1 MKKRQKTY
9 RLRSGVVVTDSDIR
23 RMADDVATRDFD
35 LSKFTRLPGRPLMGK
50 AVAEVVPVRIEPSIV
65 ESIDRRARKEGTTRS
80 DIIRQAI
87 KIYLASEAV
96 EASGVAPVVCIVMRT
111 PIMAITRPTTASA
124 PRRSS
129 KRIAPSIVLRA
140 GVRKNRLLTFAAV

>member
-9 RLRSGVVVTDSDIR
+9 RLKSGVVVTDLDIQ

-65 ESIDRRARKEGTTRS
+65 KLIDRRAKKEGTTRS

-87 KIYLASEAV
+87 TNYLA
-96 EASGVAPVVCIVMRT
+96 
-111 PIMAITRPTTASA
+111 
-124 PRRSS
+124 
-129 KRIAPSIVLRA
+129 
-140 GVRKNRLLTFAAV
+140 N

>member
-9 RLRSGVVVTDSDIR
+9 RLKSGVVVTDLDIQ
-23 RMADDVATRDFD
+23 RMAEDVATRDFD

-65 ESIDRRARKEGTTRS
+65 KSIDRRARKEGTTRS

-87 KIYLASEAV
+87 KSYLAS
-96 EASGVAPVVCIVMRT
+96 
-111 PIMAITRPTTASA
+111 
-124 PRRSS
+124 
-129 KRIAPSIVLRA
+129 
-140 GVRKNRLLTFAAV
+140 

>member
-9 RLRSGVVVTDSDIR
+9 RLKSGVVVTDSYIR

-50 AVAEVVPVRIEPSIV
+50 AVAEVVPVRIEPAIV
-65 ESIDRRARKEGTTRS
+65 KSIDRRARKEGTTRS

-87 KIYLASEAV
+87 KIYLAS
-96 EASGVAPVVCIVMRT
+96 
-111 PIMAITRPTTASA
+111 
-124 PRRSS
+124 
-129 KRIAPSIVLRA
+129 
-140 GVRKNRLLTFAAV
+140 

>member
-9 RLRSGVVVTDSDIR
+9 RLKSGVVVTDLDIQ

-65 ESIDRRARKEGTTRS
+65 KSIDRRAKKEGTTRS

-87 KIYLASEAV
+87 AHYLA
-96 EASGVAPVVCIVMRT
+96 
-111 PIMAITRPTTASA
+111 
-124 PRRSS
+124 
-129 KRIAPSIVLRA
+129 
-140 GVRKNRLLTFAAV
+140 N

>member
-9 RLRSGVVVTDSDIR
+9 RLKSGIVVNDSDIQ

-65 ESIDRRARKEGTTRS
+65 KSIDRRAKKEGTTRS

-87 KIYLASEAV
+87 NNYLAS
-96 EASGVAPVVCIVMRT
+96 
-111 PIMAITRPTTASA
+111 
-124 PRRSS
+124 
-129 KRIAPSIVLRA
+129 
-140 GVRKNRLLTFAAV
+140 

>member
-9 RLRSGVVVTDSDIR
+9 RLKSGVVVTDLDIQ

-65 ESIDRRARKEGTTRS
+65 KSIDRRAKKEGTTRS
-80 DIIRQAI
+80 GIIRQAI
-87 KIYLASEAV
+87 TNYLAS
-96 EASGVAPVVCIVMRT
+96 
-111 PIMAITRPTTASA
+111 
-124 PRRSS
+124 
-129 KRIAPSIVLRA
+129 
-140 GVRKNRLLTFAAV
+140 

>member
-1 MKKRQKTY
+1 MKKLQKTY
-9 RLRSGVVVTDSDIR
+9 RLKSGVVVPDLDIR

-65 ESIDRRARKEGTTRS
+65 KSIDRRARKEGTTRS

-87 KIYLASEAV
+87 KIYLAS
-96 EASGVAPVVCIVMRT
+96 
-111 PIMAITRPTTASA
+111 
-124 PRRSS
+124 
-129 KRIAPSIVLRA
+129 
-140 GVRKNRLLTFAAV
+140 

>member
-50 AVAEVVPVRIEPSIV
+50 AVAEVVPVRIEPAIV
-65 ESIDRRARKEGTTRS
+65 KSIDRRARKEGTTRS

-87 KIYLASEAV
+87 KSYLAS
-96 EASGVAPVVCIVMRT
+96 
-111 PIMAITRPTTASA
+111 
-124 PRRSS
+124 
-129 KRIAPSIVLRA
+129 
-140 GVRKNRLLTFAAV
+140 

>member
-9 RLRSGVVVTDSDIR
+9 RLKSGVVVTDLDIR

-65 ESIDRRARKEGTTRS
+65 KSIDRRAKKEGTTRS

-87 KIYLASEAV
+87 NSYLAS
-96 EASGVAPVVCIVMRT
+96 
-111 PIMAITRPTTASA
+111 
-124 PRRSS
+124 
-129 KRIAPSIVLRA
+129 
-140 GVRKNRLLTFAAV
+140 

>member
-9 RLRSGVVVTDSDIR
+9 RLKSGIVVNDSDIQ
-23 RMADDVATRDFD
+23 RMADDFATRDFD

-65 ESIDRRARKEGTTRS
+65 KSIDRRAKKEGTTRS

-87 KIYLASEAV
+87 TNYLAS
-96 EASGVAPVVCIVMRT
+96 
-111 PIMAITRPTTASA
+111 
-124 PRRSS
+124 
-129 KRIAPSIVLRA
+129 
-140 GVRKNRLLTFAAV
+140 

>member
-1 MKKRQKTY
+1 MKKRQMTY
-9 RLRSGVVVTDSDIR
+9 RLKSGTVVNDSDIQ

-65 ESIDRRARKEGTTRS
+65 KSIDRRAKKEGTTRS

-87 KIYLASEAV
+87 TNYLDS
-96 EASGVAPVVCIVMRT
+96 
-111 PIMAITRPTTASA
+111 
-124 PRRSS
+124 
-129 KRIAPSIVLRA
+129 
-140 GVRKNRLLTFAAV
+140 

>member
-1 MKKRQKTY
+1 MKKRQKSY
-9 RLRSGVVVTDSDIR
+9 RLRSGVVVTDLDIR

-65 ESIDRRARKEGTTRS
+65 KSIDRRAKKEGTTRS

-87 KIYLASEAV
+87 TNYLAS
-96 EASGVAPVVCIVMRT
+96 
-111 PIMAITRPTTASA
+111 
-124 PRRSS
+124 
-129 KRIAPSIVLRA
+129 
-140 GVRKNRLLTFAAV
+140 

>member
-9 RLRSGVVVTDSDIR
+9 RLKSGVVVTDLDIR

-65 ESIDRRARKEGTTRS
+65 KSIDRRAKKEGTTRS

-87 KIYLASEAV
+87 TNYLAS
-96 EASGVAPVVCIVMRT
+96 
-111 PIMAITRPTTASA
+111 
-124 PRRSS
+124 
-129 KRIAPSIVLRA
+129 
-140 GVRKNRLLTFAAV
+140 

>member
-1 MKKRQKTY
+1 MRKKNRVY
-9 RLRSGVVVTDSDIR
+9 HMIDGEILTDADFE

-65 ESIDRRARKEGTTRS
+65 KSIDRRARKEGTTRS

-87 KIYLASEAV
+87 KIYL
-96 EASGVAPVVCIVMRT
+96 
-111 PIMAITRPTTASA
+111 
-124 PRRSS
+124 SS
-129 KRIAPSIVLRA
+129 
-140 GVRKNRLLTFAAV
+140 

>member
-9 RLRSGVVVTDSDIR
+9 RLKSGVVVTDLDIQ
-23 RMADDVATRDFD
+23 RMADDVAKRDFD

-65 ESIDRRARKEGTTRS
+65 KSIDRRAKKEGTTRS

-87 KIYLASEAV
+87 TSYLTS
-96 EASGVAPVVCIVMRT
+96 
-111 PIMAITRPTTASA
+111 
-124 PRRSS
+124 
-129 KRIAPSIVLRA
+129 
-140 GVRKNRLLTFAAV
+140 

>member
-1 MKKRQKTY
+1 MKKLQKTY
-9 RLRSGVVVTDSDIR
+9 RLKSGAVVTDLDIR

-65 ESIDRRARKEGTTRS
+65 KSIDRRARKEGTTRS

-87 KIYLASEAV
+87 KIYLAS
-96 EASGVAPVVCIVMRT
+96 
-111 PIMAITRPTTASA
+111 
-124 PRRSS
+124 
-129 KRIAPSIVLRA
+129 
-140 GVRKNRLLTFAAV
+140 

>member
-9 RLRSGVVVTDSDIR
+9 RLKSGVVVTDSDIR

-65 ESIDRRARKEGTTRS
+65 KSIDRRARKEGTTRS

-87 KIYLASEAV
+87 NNYLAS
-96 EASGVAPVVCIVMRT
+96 
-111 PIMAITRPTTASA
+111 
-124 PRRSS
+124 
-129 KRIAPSIVLRA
+129 
-140 GVRKNRLLTFAAV
+140 

>member
-1 MKKRQKTY
+1 MRKKNRVY
-9 RLRSGVVVTDSDIR
+9 HMLDGEILTDADFE

-65 ESIDRRARKEGTTRS
+65 KSIDRRARKEGTTRS

-87 KIYLASEAV
+87 KIFLAS
-96 EASGVAPVVCIVMRT
+96 
-111 PIMAITRPTTASA
+111 
-124 PRRSS
+124 
-129 KRIAPSIVLRA
+129 
-140 GVRKNRLLTFAAV
+140 

>member
-9 RLRSGVVVTDSDIR
+9 RLKSGVVVTDSDIR

-50 AVAEVVPVRIEPSIV
+50 AIAEVVPVRIEPSIV
-65 ESIDRRARKEGTTRS
+65 KSIDRRARKEGTTRS

-87 KIYLASEAV
+87 KIYLAS
-96 EASGVAPVVCIVMRT
+96 
-111 PIMAITRPTTASA
+111 
-124 PRRSS
+124 
-129 KRIAPSIVLRA
+129 
-140 GVRKNRLLTFAAV
+140 

>member
-9 RLRSGVVVTDSDIR
+9 RLKSGVVVTDLDIR
-23 RMADDVATRDFD
+23 RMADDVAKRDFD

-65 ESIDRRARKEGTTRS
+65 KSIDRRAKKDGTTRS

-87 KIYLASEAV
+87 NSYLTS
-96 EASGVAPVVCIVMRT
+96 
-111 PIMAITRPTTASA
+111 
-124 PRRSS
+124 
-129 KRIAPSIVLRA
+129 
-140 GVRKNRLLTFAAV
+140 

>member
-9 RLRSGVVVTDSDIR
+9 RLKSGIVVNDSDIQ
-23 RMADDVATRDFD
+23 RMADEFATRDFD

-65 ESIDRRARKEGTTRS
+65 KSIDRRAKKEGTTRS

-87 KIYLASEAV
+87 TNYLAS
-96 EASGVAPVVCIVMRT
+96 
-111 PIMAITRPTTASA
+111 
-124 PRRSS
+124 
-129 KRIAPSIVLRA
+129 
-140 GVRKNRLLTFAAV
+140 

>member
-1 MKKRQKTY
+1 MRKKNRVY
-9 RLRSGVVVTDSDIR
+9 HMLDGEILTDADFE

-65 ESIDRRARKEGTTRS
+65 ESIDRRAQKEGTTRS

-87 KIYLASEAV
+87 KIYLAS
-96 EASGVAPVVCIVMRT
+96 
-111 PIMAITRPTTASA
+111 
-124 PRRSS
+124 
-129 KRIAPSIVLRA
+129 
-140 GVRKNRLLTFAAV
+140 